1 MGLIN
6 WLKQKIFHK
15 KDEDKKEGKPVEPVV
30 EENLKSEEAKDKTSG
45 ESVVEKTLEGN
56 KVDEEPI
63 YEVKKEET
71 KEEYLQPEVVKEEQS
86 VEQSIEDKVETKEE
100 PVVEENTLEESVQP
114 EVKEEQ
120 KIEEQPIEEN
130 KVEDNSSI
138 KDEEKYEPSKG
149 NEQSSFEE
157 PVVEENTLEE
167 SVQPEVK
174 EEQKIEEQ
182 PIEENKVEDNSSI
195 KDEEKYE
202 PSKGNEQSS
211 FEEPVVEEN
220 TLEESV
226 QPEVKE
232 EQKIEEQP
240 IEENKV
246 EDNSSIKDEEKYE
259 PSKGNEQSSFEE
271 PVVEEN
277 TLEESV
283 QPEVKEEQKI
293 EEQPIEENKV
303 EDNSSIKDEE
313 KYEPSKGNEQSSF
326 EEPVIQN
333 NTDGIE
339 NNNEFEY
346 SNPLLDLV
354 LEDKL
359 EKKES
364 KVEVNDEQPIEDKA
378 ETKEE
383 PIVEKELSDE
393 PVQPEIKEEQH
404 AEENKAEEKENE
416 EDEDE
421 VIEEKE
427 EQTKEAELVN
437 SADEPVIEKKNDEAT
452 TKKVE
457 VDHET
462 KIYNLGLAKSREGF
476 GARLNSIANKYK
488 EANSEYFDDLE
499 RCLIEADVGVNLT
512 MSVLDETEKMAASQ
526 HLDNPKEINDLL
538 VDNLFMNYAKSGDSF
553 QTEIKFDPENP
564 TVLLMV
570 GVNGTGKTTTIA
582 KLAKHYK
589 ELGKKVLLVAADTFR
604 AGAVQQL
611 SIWANRIGVDIFE
624 RGQGA
629 DPASVCFDA
638 VKKAINDKYDLVMV
652 DTAGRLH
659 TKDYLMAELGKVNR
673 VIKKVLPVAPQ
684 EIWLA
689 LDANTG
695 QNGVQQAKV
704 FKEVTP
710 LTGVV
715 ITKMD
720 GTSKGGIIL
729 AIRDQL
735 GVPVRFIG
743 LGEHEDD
750 LREFDL
756 DRYLYA
762 LLVGEDENSEE

>member
-15 KDEDKKEGKPVEPVV
+15 KDEAKKEVKPVEPV

-63 YEVKKEET
+63 HEVKKEEI
-71 KEEYLQPEVVKEEQS
+71 KEESLQPEVVKEEQS

-100 PVVEENTLEESVQP
+100 PVVEENTLEEPVQP

-120 KIEEQPIEEN
+120 KIEEQPVEEN

-138 KDEEKYEPSKG
+138 KDEEKYEPSKE
-149 NEQSSFEE
+149 NKQSSFEE
-157 PVVEENTLEE
+157 PVIEENTLEE
-167 SVQPEVK
+167 PVQPEVE

-182 PIEENKVEDNSSI
+182 PVEENKVEDNSSI

-202 PSKGNEQSS
+202 PSN
-211 FEEPVVEEN
+211 
-220 TLEESV
+220 
-226 QPEVKE
+226 
-232 EQKIEEQP
+232 
-240 IEENKV
+240 ENK
-246 EDNSSIKDEEKYE
+246 
-259 PSKGNEQSSFEE
+259 
-271 PVVEEN
+271 
-277 TLEESV
+277 
-283 QPEVKEEQKI
+283 QP
-293 EEQPIEENKV
+293 
-303 EDNSSIKDEE
+303 
-313 KYEPSKGNEQSSF
+313 SF

-416 EDEDE
+416 EDE

-427 EQTKEAELVN
+427 EQTKEAEQVN
-437 SADEPVIEKKNDEAT
+437 STDEPVIEKKKDEAT

-488 EANSEYFDDLE
+488 EANSDYFDELE

-589 ELGKKVLLVAADTFR
+589 GLGKKVLLVAADTFR

-638 VKKAINDKYDLVMV
+638 IKKAINEKYDLVMV

-762 LLVGEDENSEE
+762 LLVGEDENFEE

>member
-71 KEEYLQPEVVKEEQS
+71 KEESLQPEVVKEEQS

-120 KIEEQPIEEN
+120 KIEEQPVEEN

-138 KDEEKYEPSKG
+138 KDEEKYEPSK
-149 NEQSSFEE
+149 E
-157 PVVEENTLEE
+157 
-167 SVQPEVK
+167 
-174 EEQKIEEQ
+174 
-182 PIEENKVEDNSSI
+182 
-195 KDEEKYE
+195 
-202 PSKGNEQSS
+202 
-211 FEEPVVEEN
+211 
-220 TLEESV
+220 
-226 QPEVKE
+226 
-232 EQKIEEQP
+232 
-240 IEENKV
+240 
-246 EDNSSIKDEEKYE
+246 
-259 PSKGNEQSSFEE
+259 
-271 PVVEEN
+271 
-277 TLEESV
+277 
-283 QPEVKEEQKI
+283 
-293 EEQPIEENKV
+293 
-303 EDNSSIKDEE
+303 
-313 KYEPSKGNEQSSF
+313 NEQSSF

-383 PIVEKELSDE
+383 PLVEKELSDE

-404 AEENKAEEKENE
+404 AEENKVEENSSIKDEEAKGKTSGESVVEITLEENKVDEEPIYEVKKEEIKEESLQPEVVKEEQSVEQPIEDKAETKEEPVVEENTLEEPVQPEVKEDQRIEEQPVEENKVEEKENE

-427 EQTKEAELVN
+427 EQTKEAEQVN
-437 SADEPVIEKKNDEAT
+437 STDEPVIEKKNDEAT
-452 TKKVE
+452 TKKIE

-488 EANSEYFDDLE
+488 EANSDYFDELE

-589 ELGKKVLLVAADTFR
+589 ELGKKVMLVAADTFR

-638 VKKAINDKYDLVMV
+638 IKKAINEKYDLVMV

-762 LLVGEDENSEE
+762 LLVGEDENFEE

>member
-63 YEVKKEET
+63 YEVKKEEI
-71 KEEYLQPEVVKEEQS
+71 KEESLQPEVVKEEQS

-100 PVVEENTLEESVQP
+100 PVVEENTLEEPVQP

-120 KIEEQPIEEN
+120 KIEEQPVEEN

-138 KDEEKYEPSKG
+138 KDEEKYEPSK
-149 NEQSSFEE
+149 
-157 PVVEENTLEE
+157 
-167 SVQPEVK
+167 
-174 EEQKIEEQ
+174 
-182 PIEENKVEDNSSI
+182 ENK
-195 KDEEKYE
+195 
-202 PSKGNEQSS
+202 
-211 FEEPVVEEN
+211 
-220 TLEESV
+220 
-226 QPEVKE
+226 
-232 EQKIEEQP
+232 
-240 IEENKV
+240 
-246 EDNSSIKDEEKYE
+246 
-259 PSKGNEQSSFEE
+259 
-271 PVVEEN
+271 
-277 TLEESV
+277 
-283 QPEVKEEQKI
+283 
-293 EEQPIEENKV
+293 
-303 EDNSSIKDEE
+303 
-313 KYEPSKGNEQSSF
+313 QSSF

-339 NNNEFEY
+339 NNNEVEY

-427 EQTKEAELVN
+427 EKEEKEEQTKEAEQVI
-437 SADEPVIEKKNDEAT
+437 STDEPVIEKKNDEAT
-452 TKKVE
+452 TEKVEVDHETKEQTKEAEQVNSTDEPVIEKKNDEATNKKVE

-488 EANSEYFDDLE
+488 EANSEYFDELE

-762 LLVGEDENSEE
+762 LLVGEDENFEE

>member
-15 KDEDKKEGKPVEPVV
+15 KDEDKKEGKPVEPV

-63 YEVKKEET
+63 FEVEKEEI
-71 KEEYLQPEVVKEEQS
+71 KEESLQPEVVKKEQS
-86 VEQSIEDKVETKEE
+86 VEQSIEEKVETKEE
-100 PVVEENTLEESVQP
+100 PVVEENTLEEPVQP

-120 KIEEQPIEEN
+120 KIEEQPVEEN

-138 KDEEKYEPSKG
+138 KDEEKFEPSK
-149 NEQSSFEE
+149 
-157 PVVEENTLEE
+157 
-167 SVQPEVK
+167 
-174 EEQKIEEQ
+174 
-182 PIEENKVEDNSSI
+182 ENK
-195 KDEEKYE
+195 
-202 PSKGNEQSS
+202 
-211 FEEPVVEEN
+211 
-220 TLEESV
+220 
-226 QPEVKE
+226 
-232 EQKIEEQP
+232 
-240 IEENKV
+240 
-246 EDNSSIKDEEKYE
+246 
-259 PSKGNEQSSFEE
+259 
-271 PVVEEN
+271 
-277 TLEESV
+277 
-283 QPEVKEEQKI
+283 
-293 EEQPIEENKV
+293 
-303 EDNSSIKDEE
+303 
-313 KYEPSKGNEQSSF
+313 QSSF

-416 EDEDE
+416 EDEA
-421 VIEEKE
+421 IEEKE
-427 EQTKEAELVN
+427 EQTKEVEKVN
-437 SADEPVIEKKNDEAT
+437 STDEPVIEKKNDEAT

-488 EANSEYFDDLE
+488 EANSDYFDELE

-638 VKKAINDKYDLVMV
+638 IKKAINDKYDLVMV

-762 LLVGEDENSEE
+762 LLVGEDENFEE

>member
-15 KDEDKKEGKPVEPVV
+15 KDEDKKEVKPVEPV

-63 YEVKKEET
+63 FEVEKEEI
-71 KEEYLQPEVVKEEQS
+71 KEESLQPEVVKKEQS

-100 PVVEENTLEESVQP
+100 PVVEENTLEEPVQP

-120 KIEEQPIEEN
+120 KIEEQPVEEN

-138 KDEEKYEPSKG
+138 KDEEKFEPSKE
-149 NEQSSFEE
+149 NKQSSFEE
-157 PVVEENTLEE
+157 PVV
-167 SVQPEVK
+167 
-174 EEQKIEEQ
+174 
-182 PIEENKVEDNSSI
+182 
-195 KDEEKYE
+195 
-202 PSKGNEQSS
+202 
-211 FEEPVVEEN
+211 
-220 TLEESV
+220 
-226 QPEVKE
+226 
-232 EQKIEEQP
+232 
-240 IEENKV
+240 
-246 EDNSSIKDEEKYE
+246 
-259 PSKGNEQSSFEE
+259 
-271 PVVEEN
+271 
-277 TLEESV
+277 
-283 QPEVKEEQKI
+283 
-293 EEQPIEENKV
+293 
-303 EDNSSIKDEE
+303 
-313 KYEPSKGNEQSSF
+313 
-326 EEPVIQN
+326 QN
-333 NTDGIE
+333 NTDGID
-339 NNNEFEY
+339 NNEFEH

-378 ETKEE
+378 ETNEE

-416 EDEDE
+416 EDEA
-421 VIEEKE
+421 IEEKE
-427 EQTKEAELVN
+427 EQTKEVEKVN
-437 SADEPVIEKKNDEAT
+437 STDEPVIEKKNDEAT

-488 EANSEYFDDLE
+488 EANSDYFDELE

-638 VKKAINDKYDLVMV
+638 IKKAINDKYDLVMV

-762 LLVGEDENSEE
+762 LLVGEDENFEE

>member
-15 KDEDKKEGKPVEPVV
+15 KDEDKKEGKPVEPV

-45 ESVVEKTLEGN
+45 ESVAEKTLEGN

-63 YEVKKEET
+63 SEVKKEEI
-71 KEEYLQPEVVKEEQS
+71 KEESLQPEVVKKEQS

-100 PVVEENTLEESVQP
+100 PVVEENTLEEPVQP
-114 EVKEEQ
+114 EIKEEQ
-120 KIEEQPIEEN
+120 KIEEQPVEEN

-138 KDEEKYEPSKG
+138 KDEEKQEPSK
-149 NEQSSFEE
+149 
-157 PVVEENTLEE
+157 
-167 SVQPEVK
+167 
-174 EEQKIEEQ
+174 
-182 PIEENKVEDNSSI
+182 ED
-195 KDEEKYE
+195 K
-202 PSKGNEQSS
+202 
-211 FEEPVVEEN
+211 
-220 TLEESV
+220 
-226 QPEVKE
+226 
-232 EQKIEEQP
+232 
-240 IEENKV
+240 
-246 EDNSSIKDEEKYE
+246 
-259 PSKGNEQSSFEE
+259 
-271 PVVEEN
+271 
-277 TLEESV
+277 
-283 QPEVKEEQKI
+283 
-293 EEQPIEENKV
+293 
-303 EDNSSIKDEE
+303 
-313 KYEPSKGNEQSSF
+313 QSSF

-378 ETKEE
+378 EIKEE

-404 AEENKAEEKENE
+404 AKENKAEEKENE
-416 EDEDE
+416 EDE

-427 EQTKEAELVN
+427 EQTKEAEQVN
-437 SADEPVIEKKNDEAT
+437 STDEPVIEKKNDEAT
-452 TKKVE
+452 AKKVE

-488 EANSEYFDDLE
+488 EANSDYFDELE

-589 ELGKKVLLVAADTFR
+589 GLGKKVLLVAADTFR

-762 LLVGEDENSEE
+762 LLVGEDENFEE

>member
-45 ESVVEKTLEGN
+45 ESVVEKNLEEN

-63 YEVKKEET
+63 FEVKKEEI
-71 KEEYLQPEVVKEEQS
+71 KEESLQPEVVKEEQS

-100 PVVEENTLEESVQP
+100 PVIEENTSEEPVQP

-120 KIEEQPIEEN
+120 KIEEQPVEEN

-138 KDEEKYEPSKG
+138 KDEEKYEPSK
-149 NEQSSFEE
+149 E
-157 PVVEENTLEE
+157 
-167 SVQPEVK
+167 
-174 EEQKIEEQ
+174 
-182 PIEENKVEDNSSI
+182 
-195 KDEEKYE
+195 
-202 PSKGNEQSS
+202 
-211 FEEPVVEEN
+211 
-220 TLEESV
+220 
-226 QPEVKE
+226 
-232 EQKIEEQP
+232 
-240 IEENKV
+240 
-246 EDNSSIKDEEKYE
+246 
-259 PSKGNEQSSFEE
+259 
-271 PVVEEN
+271 
-277 TLEESV
+277 
-283 QPEVKEEQKI
+283 
-293 EEQPIEENKV
+293 
-303 EDNSSIKDEE
+303 
-313 KYEPSKGNEQSSF
+313 NEQSSF

-364 KVEVNDEQPIEDKA
+364 KVEVNDEQSIEDKA

-427 EQTKEAELVN
+427 EQTKEAEQVN

-638 VKKAINDKYDLVMV
+638 IKKAINEKYDLVMV

-762 LLVGEDENSEE
+762 LLVGEDENFEE

>member
-15 KDEDKKEGKPVEPVV
+15 KDEDKKEVKPVEPV

-63 YEVKKEET
+63 FEVKKEEI
-71 KEEYLQPEVVKEEQS
+71 KEESLQSEVVKEEQP
-86 VEQSIEDKVETKEE
+86 VEQSIEDKAETKEE
-100 PVVEENTLEESVQP
+100 PVVEENTLEEPVQP
-114 EVKEEQ
+114 EVKVEQ
-120 KIEEQPIEEN
+120 KIEEQPVEEN

-138 KDEEKYEPSKG
+138 KDEEKYEPSK
-149 NEQSSFEE
+149 
-157 PVVEENTLEE
+157 
-167 SVQPEVK
+167 
-174 EEQKIEEQ
+174 
-182 PIEENKVEDNSSI
+182 ENK
-195 KDEEKYE
+195 
-202 PSKGNEQSS
+202 
-211 FEEPVVEEN
+211 
-220 TLEESV
+220 
-226 QPEVKE
+226 
-232 EQKIEEQP
+232 
-240 IEENKV
+240 
-246 EDNSSIKDEEKYE
+246 
-259 PSKGNEQSSFEE
+259 
-271 PVVEEN
+271 
-277 TLEESV
+277 
-283 QPEVKEEQKI
+283 
-293 EEQPIEENKV
+293 
-303 EDNSSIKDEE
+303 
-313 KYEPSKGNEQSSF
+313 QSSF

-364 KVEVNDEQPIEDKA
+364 KVEANEEQPIEDKA

-383 PIVEKELSDE
+383 PVVEENTLEE

-404 AEENKAEEKENE
+404 AEENKAEDNSSIKDEEAKDKTSGESVVEKTLEGNKVDEEPIFEVKKEEIKEETLQPEVVKKEQPVEQPIEDKAETKEEPVVEENTLEEPVQPEVKEEQKIEEQPVEENKVEENE
-416 EDEDE
+416 EDE

-427 EQTKEAELVN
+427 EQTKEAEQVN
-437 SADEPVIEKKNDEAT
+437 STDEPVIEKKNDEAT

-488 EANSEYFDDLE
+488 EANSEYFDELE

-526 HLDNPKEINDLL
+526 HVDNPKEINDLL

-638 VKKAINDKYDLVMV
+638 IKKAINDKYDLVMV

>member
-15 KDEDKKEGKPVEPVV
+15 KDEDKKEGKPVEPV

-63 YEVKKEET
+63 YEAKKEEI
-71 KEEYLQPEVVKEEQS
+71 KEESLQPKVVKEEQS
-86 VEQSIEDKVETKEE
+86 VEQSVEDKAETKEE
-100 PVVEENTLEESVQP
+100 PVVEENTLEEPVQP

-138 KDEEKYEPSKG
+138 KDEEKYEPSK
-149 NEQSSFEE
+149 
-157 PVVEENTLEE
+157 
-167 SVQPEVK
+167 
-174 EEQKIEEQ
+174 
-182 PIEENKVEDNSSI
+182 ENK
-195 KDEEKYE
+195 
-202 PSKGNEQSS
+202 
-211 FEEPVVEEN
+211 
-220 TLEESV
+220 
-226 QPEVKE
+226 
-232 EQKIEEQP
+232 
-240 IEENKV
+240 
-246 EDNSSIKDEEKYE
+246 
-259 PSKGNEQSSFEE
+259 
-271 PVVEEN
+271 
-277 TLEESV
+277 
-283 QPEVKEEQKI
+283 
-293 EEQPIEENKV
+293 
-303 EDNSSIKDEE
+303 
-313 KYEPSKGNEQSSF
+313 QSSF

-364 KVEVNDEQPIEDKA
+364 KVEVNDGQPIEDKA
-378 ETKEE
+378 ETNEE

-416 EDEDE
+416 EDE

-427 EQTKEAELVN
+427 EQTKEAEQVN
-437 SADEPVIEKKNDEAT
+437 STDEPVIEKKKDEAT
-452 TKKVE
+452 TGKVE

-488 EANSEYFDDLE
+488 EANSDYFDELE

-589 ELGKKVLLVAADTFR
+589 GLGKKVLLVAADTFR

-638 VKKAINDKYDLVMV
+638 IKKAINEKYDLVMV

-762 LLVGEDENSEE
+762 LLVGEDENFEE

>member
-15 KDEDKKEGKPVEPVV
+15 KDEDKKEGKPVEPV
-30 EENLKSEEAKDKTSG
+30 EENLKTEEAKDKTSG

-63 YEVKKEET
+63 FEVKKEEI
-71 KEEYLQPEVVKEEQS
+71 KEESLQPEVVKEEQS
-86 VEQSIEDKVETKEE
+86 VEQSIEEKVETKEE
-100 PVVEENTLEESVQP
+100 PVVEENTLEEPVQP

-120 KIEEQPIEEN
+120 KIEEQPVEEN

-138 KDEEKYEPSKG
+138 KDEEKNEPSKE
-149 NEQSSFEE
+149 NKQSSFEE
-157 PVVEENTLEE
+157 PVV
-167 SVQPEVK
+167 
-174 EEQKIEEQ
+174 
-182 PIEENKVEDNSSI
+182 
-195 KDEEKYE
+195 
-202 PSKGNEQSS
+202 
-211 FEEPVVEEN
+211 
-220 TLEESV
+220 
-226 QPEVKE
+226 
-232 EQKIEEQP
+232 
-240 IEENKV
+240 
-246 EDNSSIKDEEKYE
+246 
-259 PSKGNEQSSFEE
+259 
-271 PVVEEN
+271 
-277 TLEESV
+277 
-283 QPEVKEEQKI
+283 
-293 EEQPIEENKV
+293 
-303 EDNSSIKDEE
+303 
-313 KYEPSKGNEQSSF
+313 
-326 EEPVIQN
+326 QN
-333 NTDGIE
+333 NTDGID
-339 NNNEFEY
+339 NNEFEH
-346 SNPLLDLV
+346 SNLLLDLV

-364 KVEVNDEQPIEDKA
+364 KVEVNDEQPIEDKD

-416 EDEDE
+416 EDE

-427 EQTKEAELVN
+427 EQTKEVEQVN
-437 SADEPVIEKKNDEAT
+437 STDEPVIEKKNDEAT

-488 EANSEYFDDLE
+488 EANSDYFDELE

-589 ELGKKVLLVAADTFR
+589 GLGKKVLLVAADTFR

-638 VKKAINDKYDLVMV
+638 IKKAINDKYDLVMV

-762 LLVGEDENSEE
+762 LLVGEDENFEE

>member
-15 KDEDKKEGKPVEPVV
+15 KDEDKKEVKPVEPV
-30 EENLKSEEAKDKTSG
+30 EENLKSEEAKDNTSG
-45 ESVVEKTLEGN
+45 ESVVEKTLEEN

-63 YEVKKEET
+63 FEVKKEEI
-71 KEEYLQPEVVKEEQS
+71 KEESLQPEVVKKEQP
-86 VEQSIEDKVETKEE
+86 VEQSIEDKAETKEE
-100 PVVEENTLEESVQP
+100 PVVEENSLEKPVQP

-120 KIEEQPIEEN
+120 KIEEQPVEEN
-130 KVEDNSSI
+130 KIEDNSSI
-138 KDEEKYEPSKG
+138 KDEEKYEPSK
-149 NEQSSFEE
+149 
-157 PVVEENTLEE
+157 
-167 SVQPEVK
+167 
-174 EEQKIEEQ
+174 
-182 PIEENKVEDNSSI
+182 ENK
-195 KDEEKYE
+195 
-202 PSKGNEQSS
+202 
-211 FEEPVVEEN
+211 
-220 TLEESV
+220 
-226 QPEVKE
+226 
-232 EQKIEEQP
+232 
-240 IEENKV
+240 
-246 EDNSSIKDEEKYE
+246 
-259 PSKGNEQSSFEE
+259 
-271 PVVEEN
+271 
-277 TLEESV
+277 
-283 QPEVKEEQKI
+283 
-293 EEQPIEENKV
+293 
-303 EDNSSIKDEE
+303 
-313 KYEPSKGNEQSSF
+313 QSSF

-393 PVQPEIKEEQH
+393 PVQPEIKEEQKIEEQPVEENKVEDNSSIKDEEAKDKTSGESVVEKTLEGNKVDEEPIH
-404 AEENKAEEKENE
+404 EVKKEEIKEESLQPEVVKKEQSVEQSIEDKAETKEEPIVEKELSDEPVQPEIKEEQKIEEQPVEENKAEEKENE
-416 EDEDE
+416 EDE

-427 EQTKEAELVN
+427 EQTKEAEQVN
-437 SADEPVIEKKNDEAT
+437 STDEPVIEKKNDEAT
-452 TKKVE
+452 AEKVE

-488 EANSEYFDDLE
+488 EANSEYFDELE

-638 VKKAINDKYDLVMV
+638 IKKAINEKYDLVMV

-729 AIRDQL
+729 AIRNQL

>member
-15 KDEDKKEGKPVEPVV
+15 KDEDKKEGKPVEPV

-63 YEVKKEET
+63 SEVKKEEI
-71 KEEYLQPEVVKEEQS
+71 KEESLQPEVVKKEQS

-100 PVVEENTLEESVQP
+100 PVVEENTLEEPVQP

-120 KIEEQPIEEN
+120 KIEEQPVEEN
-130 KVEDNSSI
+130 KVEDNSST
-138 KDEEKYEPSKG
+138 KDEEKNEPSKE
-149 NEQSSFEE
+149 NKQSSFEE
-157 PVVEENTLEE
+157 P
-167 SVQPEVK
+167 
-174 EEQKIEEQ
+174 I
-182 PIEENKVEDNSSI
+182 
-195 KDEEKYE
+195 
-202 PSKGNEQSS
+202 
-211 FEEPVVEEN
+211 
-220 TLEESV
+220 
-226 QPEVKE
+226 
-232 EQKIEEQP
+232 
-240 IEENKV
+240 
-246 EDNSSIKDEEKYE
+246 
-259 PSKGNEQSSFEE
+259 
-271 PVVEEN
+271 
-277 TLEESV
+277 
-283 QPEVKEEQKI
+283 
-293 EEQPIEENKV
+293 
-303 EDNSSIKDEE
+303 
-313 KYEPSKGNEQSSF
+313 
-326 EEPVIQN
+326 IQN
-333 NTDGIE
+333 DTDGIE

-404 AEENKAEEKENE
+404 AEENRAKEKENE
-416 EDEDE
+416 EDE

-427 EQTKEAELVN
+427 EQTKEAEQVN
-437 SADEPVIEKKNDEAT
+437 STDEPVIEKKNDEAT

-488 EANSEYFDDLE
+488 EANSDYFDDLE

-638 VKKAINDKYDLVMV
+638 IKKAINDKYDLVMV

-762 LLVGEDENSEE
+762 LLVGEDENFEE

>member
-15 KDEDKKEGKPVEPVV
+15 KDEDKKEVKPVEPV

-45 ESVVEKTLEGN
+45 ESVVEKALEGN

-63 YEVKKEET
+63 FEVKKEEI
-71 KEEYLQPEVVKEEQS
+71 KEESLQPEVVKEEQS
-86 VEQSIEDKVETKEE
+86 VEQSIEDKAETKEE
-100 PVVEENTLEESVQP
+100 PVVEENSLEKPVQP

-120 KIEEQPIEEN
+120 KIEEQPVEEN

-138 KDEEKYEPSKG
+138 KDEEKYETSK
-149 NEQSSFEE
+149 
-157 PVVEENTLEE
+157 
-167 SVQPEVK
+167 
-174 EEQKIEEQ
+174 
-182 PIEENKVEDNSSI
+182 ENK
-195 KDEEKYE
+195 
-202 PSKGNEQSS
+202 
-211 FEEPVVEEN
+211 
-220 TLEESV
+220 
-226 QPEVKE
+226 
-232 EQKIEEQP
+232 
-240 IEENKV
+240 
-246 EDNSSIKDEEKYE
+246 
-259 PSKGNEQSSFEE
+259 
-271 PVVEEN
+271 
-277 TLEESV
+277 
-283 QPEVKEEQKI
+283 
-293 EEQPIEENKV
+293 
-303 EDNSSIKDEE
+303 
-313 KYEPSKGNEQSSF
+313 QSSF

-364 KVEVNDEQPIEDKA
+364 KVEVNDEQSIEDKA
-378 ETKEE
+378 EAKEE

-393 PVQPEIKEEQH
+393 PVQPEIKEEQKIEEQPV
-404 AEENKAEEKENE
+404 EENKVEEKENE
-416 EDEDE
+416 EDE

-427 EQTKEAELVN
+427 EQTKEAEQVN
-437 SADEPVIEKKNDEAT
+437 STDEPVIEKKNDEAT
-452 TKKVE
+452 TEKVE

-488 EANSEYFDDLE
+488 EANSEYFDELE

-512 MSVLDETEKMAASQ
+512 MLVLDETEKMAASQ

-553 QTEIKFDPENP
+553 QTEIKFDSENP

>member
-63 YEVKKEET
+63 YEVKKEEI
-71 KEEYLQPEVVKEEQS
+71 KEESLQPEVVKEEQS
-86 VEQSIEDKVETKEE
+86 VEQSIEDKVETKEGPE
-100 PVVEENTLEESVQP
+100 VEENTLEEPVQP

-120 KIEEQPIEEN
+120 KIEEQPVEEN

-138 KDEEKYEPSKG
+138 KDEEKYEPSK
-149 NEQSSFEE
+149 E
-157 PVVEENTLEE
+157 
-167 SVQPEVK
+167 
-174 EEQKIEEQ
+174 
-182 PIEENKVEDNSSI
+182 
-195 KDEEKYE
+195 
-202 PSKGNEQSS
+202 
-211 FEEPVVEEN
+211 
-220 TLEESV
+220 
-226 QPEVKE
+226 
-232 EQKIEEQP
+232 
-240 IEENKV
+240 
-246 EDNSSIKDEEKYE
+246 
-259 PSKGNEQSSFEE
+259 
-271 PVVEEN
+271 
-277 TLEESV
+277 
-283 QPEVKEEQKI
+283 
-293 EEQPIEENKV
+293 
-303 EDNSSIKDEE
+303 
-313 KYEPSKGNEQSSF
+313 NEQSSF

-383 PIVEKELSDE
+383 PIVEKELLDE

-404 AEENKAEEKENE
+404 AEENKAEEKENK

-427 EQTKEAELVN
+427 EQEEQTKEAEQVN
-437 SADEPVIEKKNDEAT
+437 STDEPVIEKKNDEAT
-452 TKKVE
+452 NKKVE

-488 EANSEYFDDLE
+488 EANSEYFDELE

-638 VKKAINDKYDLVMV
+638 IKKAINDKYDLVMV

-762 LLVGEDENSEE
+762 LLVGEDENFEE

>member
-15 KDEDKKEGKPVEPVV
+15 KDEDKKEEKPVEPV

-63 YEVKKEET
+63 FEVEKEEI
-71 KEEYLQPEVVKEEQS
+71 KEESLQPEVVKKEQS

-100 PVVEENTLEESVQP
+100 PVVEENTLEEPVQP

-120 KIEEQPIEEN
+120 KIEEQPVEEN

-138 KDEEKYEPSKG
+138 KDEEKFEPSK
-149 NEQSSFEE
+149 
-157 PVVEENTLEE
+157 
-167 SVQPEVK
+167 
-174 EEQKIEEQ
+174 
-182 PIEENKVEDNSSI
+182 ENK
-195 KDEEKYE
+195 
-202 PSKGNEQSS
+202 
-211 FEEPVVEEN
+211 
-220 TLEESV
+220 
-226 QPEVKE
+226 
-232 EQKIEEQP
+232 
-240 IEENKV
+240 
-246 EDNSSIKDEEKYE
+246 
-259 PSKGNEQSSFEE
+259 
-271 PVVEEN
+271 
-277 TLEESV
+277 
-283 QPEVKEEQKI
+283 
-293 EEQPIEENKV
+293 
-303 EDNSSIKDEE
+303 
-313 KYEPSKGNEQSSF
+313 QSSF

-333 NTDGIE
+333 NTDEIE

-404 AEENKAEEKENE
+404 AEENKTEEKENE
-416 EDEDE
+416 EDE

-427 EQTKEAELVN
+427 EQTKEVEQVN
-437 SADEPVIEKKNDEAT
+437 STDEPVIEKKNDEAT

-488 EANSEYFDDLE
+488 EANSDYFDELE

-553 QTEIKFDPENP
+553 QTEIKFDSENP

-589 ELGKKVLLVAADTFR
+589 GLGKKVLLVAADTFR

-638 VKKAINDKYDLVMV
+638 IKKAINDKYDLVMV

-762 LLVGEDENSEE
+762 LLVGEDENFEE

>member
-15 KDEDKKEGKPVEPVV
+15 KDEAKKEEKPVEPV
-30 EENLKSEEAKDKTSG
+30 EENLKFEEAKDKTSG

-63 YEVKKEET
+63 YEVKKEEI
-71 KEEYLQPEVVKEEQS
+71 KEESLQPEVVKKEQS
-86 VEQSIEDKVETKEE
+86 IEQSIEDKVETKEE
-100 PVVEENTLEESVQP
+100 PVVEENTLEEPVQP

-120 KIEEQPIEEN
+120 KIEEQPVEEN

-138 KDEEKYEPSKG
+138 KDEEKYEPSK
-149 NEQSSFEE
+149 
-157 PVVEENTLEE
+157 
-167 SVQPEVK
+167 
-174 EEQKIEEQ
+174 
-182 PIEENKVEDNSSI
+182 ENK
-195 KDEEKYE
+195 
-202 PSKGNEQSS
+202 
-211 FEEPVVEEN
+211 
-220 TLEESV
+220 
-226 QPEVKE
+226 
-232 EQKIEEQP
+232 
-240 IEENKV
+240 
-246 EDNSSIKDEEKYE
+246 
-259 PSKGNEQSSFEE
+259 
-271 PVVEEN
+271 
-277 TLEESV
+277 
-283 QPEVKEEQKI
+283 
-293 EEQPIEENKV
+293 
-303 EDNSSIKDEE
+303 
-313 KYEPSKGNEQSSF
+313 QSSF

-364 KVEVNDEQPIEDKA
+364 KVEVNDDQPIEDKA

-383 PIVEKELSDE
+383 PIVEENTLDE

-404 AEENKAEEKENE
+404 VEEKKAEEKENE
-416 EDEDE
+416 EEDE

-427 EQTKEAELVN
+427 EQTKEAEQVN
-437 SADEPVIEKKNDEAT
+437 STDEPVIEKKNDEAT
-452 TKKVE
+452 TEKVE

-488 EANSEYFDDLE
+488 EANSEYFDELE

-526 HLDNPKEINDLL
+526 HVDNPKEINDLL

-638 VKKAINDKYDLVMV
+638 IKKAINDKYDLVMV

-762 LLVGEDENSEE
+762 LLVGEDENFEA

>member
-15 KDEDKKEGKPVEPVV
+15 KDENKKEGKPVEPV

-45 ESVVEKTLEGN
+45 ESVVEKALEGN

-63 YEVKKEET
+63 FEVKKEEI
-71 KEEYLQPEVVKEEQS
+71 KEESLQPEVVKKEQS
-86 VEQSIEDKVETKEE
+86 VEQSIEDKAETKEE
-100 PVVEENTLEESVQP
+100 PVVEENSLEKPVQP

-120 KIEEQPIEEN
+120 KIEEQPVEEN

-138 KDEEKYEPSKG
+138 KDEEKYETSK
-149 NEQSSFEE
+149 
-157 PVVEENTLEE
+157 
-167 SVQPEVK
+167 
-174 EEQKIEEQ
+174 
-182 PIEENKVEDNSSI
+182 ENK
-195 KDEEKYE
+195 
-202 PSKGNEQSS
+202 
-211 FEEPVVEEN
+211 
-220 TLEESV
+220 
-226 QPEVKE
+226 
-232 EQKIEEQP
+232 
-240 IEENKV
+240 
-246 EDNSSIKDEEKYE
+246 
-259 PSKGNEQSSFEE
+259 
-271 PVVEEN
+271 
-277 TLEESV
+277 
-283 QPEVKEEQKI
+283 
-293 EEQPIEENKV
+293 
-303 EDNSSIKDEE
+303 
-313 KYEPSKGNEQSSF
+313 QSSF

-393 PVQPEIKEEQH
+393 PVQPEIKEEQKIEEQPV
-404 AEENKAEEKENE
+404 EENKVEDNSSIKDEEAKDKTSEENVVEKTLEGNKVDEEPIYEVKKEEIKEEPLQLEVVKEEQPVEQSIEDKAETKEEPVVEENTLEEPVQPEVKEEQHVEENKVEEKENE
-416 EDEDE
+416 EDE

-427 EQTKEAELVN
+427 EQTKEAEQVN
-437 SADEPVIEKKNDEAT
+437 STDEPVIEKKNDEAT
-452 TKKVE
+452 AEKVE

-488 EANSEYFDDLE
+488 EANSEYFDELE

-638 VKKAINDKYDLVMV
+638 IKKAINEKYDLVMV

-659 TKDYLMAELGKVNR
+659 TKDYLMAELGKVNK

>member
-15 KDEDKKEGKPVEPVV
+15 KDEDKKEGKPVEPV
-30 EENLKSEEAKDKTSG
+30 EENLKSEETKDKTSG

-63 YEVKKEET
+63 SEVKKEEI
-71 KEEYLQPEVVKEEQS
+71 KEESLQPEVVKEEQS

-100 PVVEENTLEESVQP
+100 PVVEENTLEEPVQP

-120 KIEEQPIEEN
+120 KIEEQPVEEN

-138 KDEEKYEPSKG
+138 KDEEKYEPSK
-149 NEQSSFEE
+149 
-157 PVVEENTLEE
+157 
-167 SVQPEVK
+167 
-174 EEQKIEEQ
+174 
-182 PIEENKVEDNSSI
+182 ENK
-195 KDEEKYE
+195 
-202 PSKGNEQSS
+202 
-211 FEEPVVEEN
+211 
-220 TLEESV
+220 
-226 QPEVKE
+226 
-232 EQKIEEQP
+232 
-240 IEENKV
+240 
-246 EDNSSIKDEEKYE
+246 
-259 PSKGNEQSSFEE
+259 
-271 PVVEEN
+271 
-277 TLEESV
+277 
-283 QPEVKEEQKI
+283 
-293 EEQPIEENKV
+293 
-303 EDNSSIKDEE
+303 
-313 KYEPSKGNEQSSF
+313 QSSF

-333 NTDGIE
+333 NTDVIE

-416 EDEDE
+416 EDEA
-421 VIEEKE
+421 IEEKE
-427 EQTKEAELVN
+427 EQTKEVEKVN
-437 SADEPVIEKKNDEAT
+437 STDEPVIEKKNDEAT
-452 TKKVE
+452 TEKVE

-488 EANSEYFDDLE
+488 EANSDYFDELE

-564 TVLLMV
+564 TVLVMV

-638 VKKAINDKYDLVMV
+638 IKKAINDKYDLVMV

-762 LLVGEDENSEE
+762 LLVGEDENFEE

>member
-63 YEVKKEET
+63 YEVKKEEI
-71 KEEYLQPEVVKEEQS
+71 KEESLQPEVVKEEQS
-86 VEQSIEDKVETKEE
+86 VEQSIEDKAETKEE
-100 PVVEENTLEESVQP
+100 PVVEGNTLEEPVQP

-120 KIEEQPIEEN
+120 KIEEQPVEEN

-138 KDEEKYEPSKG
+138 KNEEKYEPSK
-149 NEQSSFEE
+149 
-157 PVVEENTLEE
+157 
-167 SVQPEVK
+167 
-174 EEQKIEEQ
+174 
-182 PIEENKVEDNSSI
+182 ENK
-195 KDEEKYE
+195 
-202 PSKGNEQSS
+202 
-211 FEEPVVEEN
+211 
-220 TLEESV
+220 
-226 QPEVKE
+226 
-232 EQKIEEQP
+232 
-240 IEENKV
+240 
-246 EDNSSIKDEEKYE
+246 
-259 PSKGNEQSSFEE
+259 
-271 PVVEEN
+271 
-277 TLEESV
+277 
-283 QPEVKEEQKI
+283 
-293 EEQPIEENKV
+293 
-303 EDNSSIKDEE
+303 
-313 KYEPSKGNEQSSF
+313 QSSF

-383 PIVEKELSDE
+383 PIVEKELLDE

-404 AEENKAEEKENE
+404 AEENKAEEKENK

-427 EQTKEAELVN
+427 EQEEQTKEAEQVN
-437 SADEPVIEKKNDEAT
+437 SADEPVIEKKNDEATTEKVEVDHETKEQTKEAEQVNSTDEPVIEKKNDEAT

-462 KIYNLGLAKSREGF
+462 KIYNLSLAKSREGF

-488 EANSEYFDDLE
+488 EANSDYFDELE

-762 LLVGEDENSEE
+762 LLVGEDENFEE

>member
-63 YEVKKEET
+63 YEVKQEEIKEES
-71 KEEYLQPEVVKEEQS
+71 LQPEVVKEEQS

-100 PVVEENTLEESVQP
+100 LVVEENTLEEPVQP

-120 KIEEQPIEEN
+120 KIEEQPVEEN
-130 KVEDNSSI
+130 KVEDNSST
-138 KDEEKYEPSKG
+138 KDEEKYEPSK
-149 NEQSSFEE
+149 E
-157 PVVEENTLEE
+157 
-167 SVQPEVK
+167 
-174 EEQKIEEQ
+174 
-182 PIEENKVEDNSSI
+182 
-195 KDEEKYE
+195 
-202 PSKGNEQSS
+202 
-211 FEEPVVEEN
+211 
-220 TLEESV
+220 
-226 QPEVKE
+226 
-232 EQKIEEQP
+232 
-240 IEENKV
+240 
-246 EDNSSIKDEEKYE
+246 
-259 PSKGNEQSSFEE
+259 
-271 PVVEEN
+271 
-277 TLEESV
+277 
-283 QPEVKEEQKI
+283 
-293 EEQPIEENKV
+293 
-303 EDNSSIKDEE
+303 
-313 KYEPSKGNEQSSF
+313 NEQSSF

-339 NNNEFEY
+339 NNEFEY

-416 EDEDE
+416 EDEDK
-421 VIEEKE
+421 VIEDKE
-427 EQTKEAELVN
+427 EQTKEAEQVN

-452 TKKVE
+452 TEKVE

-488 EANSEYFDDLE
+488 EANSEYFDELE

-638 VKKAINDKYDLVMV
+638 VKKAINEKYDLVMV

-762 LLVGEDENSEE
+762 LLVGEDENFEE

>member
-15 KDEDKKEGKPVEPVV
+15 KDEDKKEGKPVEPV

-63 YEVKKEET
+63 YEAKKEEI
-71 KEEYLQPEVVKEEQS
+71 KEESLQPEVVKEEQS
-86 VEQSIEDKVETKEE
+86 VEQSVEDKAETKEE
-100 PVVEENTLEESVQP
+100 PVVEENTLEEPVQP

-138 KDEEKYEPSKG
+138 KDEEKYEPSK
-149 NEQSSFEE
+149 
-157 PVVEENTLEE
+157 
-167 SVQPEVK
+167 
-174 EEQKIEEQ
+174 
-182 PIEENKVEDNSSI
+182 ENK
-195 KDEEKYE
+195 
-202 PSKGNEQSS
+202 
-211 FEEPVVEEN
+211 
-220 TLEESV
+220 
-226 QPEVKE
+226 
-232 EQKIEEQP
+232 
-240 IEENKV
+240 
-246 EDNSSIKDEEKYE
+246 
-259 PSKGNEQSSFEE
+259 
-271 PVVEEN
+271 
-277 TLEESV
+277 
-283 QPEVKEEQKI
+283 
-293 EEQPIEENKV
+293 
-303 EDNSSIKDEE
+303 
-313 KYEPSKGNEQSSF
+313 QSSF

-364 KVEVNDEQPIEDKA
+364 KVEVNDGQPIEDKA
-378 ETKEE
+378 ETNEE

-393 PVQPEIKEEQH
+393 PVQSEIKEEQH

-416 EDEDE
+416 EDE

-427 EQTKEAELVN
+427 EQTKEAEQVN
-437 SADEPVIEKKNDEAT
+437 STDEPVIEKKKDEAT
-452 TKKVE
+452 TGKVE

-488 EANSEYFDDLE
+488 EANSDYFDELE

-589 ELGKKVLLVAADTFR
+589 GLGKKVLLVAADTFR

-638 VKKAINDKYDLVMV
+638 IKKAINEKYDLVMV

-762 LLVGEDENSEE
+762 LLVGEDENFEE

>member
-15 KDEDKKEGKPVEPVV
+15 KDEDKKEGKPVEPV

-63 YEVKKEET
+63 FEVEKEEI
-71 KEEYLQPEVVKEEQS
+71 KEESLQPEVVKKEQS
-86 VEQSIEDKVETKEE
+86 VEQSTEDKVETKEE
-100 PVVEENTLEESVQP
+100 PVVEENTLEEPVQP
-114 EVKEEQ
+114 EGKEEQ
-120 KIEEQPIEEN
+120 KIEEQPVEEN

-138 KDEEKYEPSKG
+138 KDEEKYEPS
-149 NEQSSFEE
+149 EE
-157 PVVEENTLEE
+157 
-167 SVQPEVK
+167 
-174 EEQKIEEQ
+174 
-182 PIEENKVEDNSSI
+182 
-195 KDEEKYE
+195 
-202 PSKGNEQSS
+202 
-211 FEEPVVEEN
+211 
-220 TLEESV
+220 
-226 QPEVKE
+226 
-232 EQKIEEQP
+232 
-240 IEENKV
+240 
-246 EDNSSIKDEEKYE
+246 
-259 PSKGNEQSSFEE
+259 
-271 PVVEEN
+271 
-277 TLEESV
+277 
-283 QPEVKEEQKI
+283 
-293 EEQPIEENKV
+293 
-303 EDNSSIKDEE
+303 
-313 KYEPSKGNEQSSF
+313 NEQSSF

-404 AEENKAEEKENE
+404 AEENKAEEKVNE
-416 EDEDE
+416 EDE

-427 EQTKEAELVN
+427 EQTKEVEQVN
-437 SADEPVIEKKNDEAT
+437 STDEPVIEKKNDEAT

-488 EANSEYFDDLE
+488 EANSDYFDELE

-589 ELGKKVLLVAADTFR
+589 GLGKKVLLVAADTFR

-638 VKKAINDKYDLVMV
+638 IKKAINDKYDLVMV

-762 LLVGEDENSEE
+762 LLVGEDENFEE

>member
-15 KDEDKKEGKPVEPVV
+15 KDENKKEGKPVEPV
-30 EENLKSEEAKDKTSG
+30 EENLKSEEAKNKTSG

-63 YEVKKEET
+63 FEVKKEEI
-71 KEEYLQPEVVKEEQS
+71 KEESLQPEVVKEEQS

-100 PVVEENTLEESVQP
+100 PIVEENTLEEPVQP

-120 KIEEQPIEEN
+120 KIEEQPVEEN

-138 KDEEKYEPSKG
+138 KDEEKYEPS
-149 NEQSSFEE
+149 N
-157 PVVEENTLEE
+157 
-167 SVQPEVK
+167 
-174 EEQKIEEQ
+174 
-182 PIEENKVEDNSSI
+182 ENK
-195 KDEEKYE
+195 
-202 PSKGNEQSS
+202 
-211 FEEPVVEEN
+211 
-220 TLEESV
+220 
-226 QPEVKE
+226 
-232 EQKIEEQP
+232 
-240 IEENKV
+240 
-246 EDNSSIKDEEKYE
+246 
-259 PSKGNEQSSFEE
+259 
-271 PVVEEN
+271 
-277 TLEESV
+277 
-283 QPEVKEEQKI
+283 
-293 EEQPIEENKV
+293 
-303 EDNSSIKDEE
+303 
-313 KYEPSKGNEQSSF
+313 QSSF

-364 KVEVNDEQPIEDKA
+364 KVEVNDGQPIEDKA
-378 ETKEE
+378 ETNEE

-404 AEENKAEEKENE
+404 AEENKAEDNSSIKSEEAKDKTSGESVVEKSLEGNKADEEPIYEVKREEIKEESLQPEVVKKEQSVEQSIEDKAETKEEPVVEENTLEEPVQPEVKEEQRIEEQPVEENKVEENE
-416 EDEDE
+416 EDE

-427 EQTKEAELVN
+427 EQTKEAEQVN
-437 SADEPVIEKKNDEAT
+437 STDEPVIEKKNDEAT

-488 EANSEYFDDLE
+488 EANSEYFDELE

-526 HLDNPKEINDLL
+526 HVDNPKEINDLL

-553 QTEIKFDPENP
+553 QTEIKFDSENP

-589 ELGKKVLLVAADTFR
+589 GLGKKVLLVAADTFR

-638 VKKAINDKYDLVMV
+638 IKKAINDKYDLVMV

-762 LLVGEDENSEE
+762 LLVGEDENFEE

>member
-15 KDEDKKEGKPVEPVV
+15 KDEDKKEVKPVEPV
-30 EENLKSEEAKDKTSG
+30 EENLKSEEVKDKTSG

-63 YEVKKEET
+63 FEVKKEEI
-71 KEEYLQPEVVKEEQS
+71 KEESLQPEVVKKEQP
-86 VEQSIEDKVETKEE
+86 VEQSIEDKAETKEE
-100 PVVEENTLEESVQP
+100 PVVEENSLEKPVQP

-120 KIEEQPIEEN
+120 KIEEQPVEEN
-130 KVEDNSSI
+130 KIEDNSSI

-149 NEQSSFEE
+149 N
-157 PVVEENTLEE
+157 
-167 SVQPEVK
+167 K
-174 EEQKIEEQ
+174 
-182 PIEENKVEDNSSI
+182 
-195 KDEEKYE
+195 
-202 PSKGNEQSS
+202 
-211 FEEPVVEEN
+211 
-220 TLEESV
+220 
-226 QPEVKE
+226 
-232 EQKIEEQP
+232 
-240 IEENKV
+240 
-246 EDNSSIKDEEKYE
+246 
-259 PSKGNEQSSFEE
+259 
-271 PVVEEN
+271 
-277 TLEESV
+277 
-283 QPEVKEEQKI
+283 
-293 EEQPIEENKV
+293 
-303 EDNSSIKDEE
+303 
-313 KYEPSKGNEQSSF
+313 QSSF

-339 NNNEFEY
+339 NNNEVEY

-404 AEENKAEEKENE
+404 AEENKAEEKGNE
-416 EDEDE
+416 EDE

-427 EQTKEAELVN
+427 EQTKEAEQVN
-437 SADEPVIEKKNDEAT
+437 STDEPVIEKKNDGAT
-452 TKKVE
+452 AEKVE

-488 EANSEYFDDLE
+488 EANSEYFDELE

-526 HLDNPKEINDLL
+526 HVDNPKEINDLL
-538 VDNLFMNYAKSGDSF
+538 VDNLFMSYAKSGDSF

-638 VKKAINDKYDLVMV
+638 IKKAINDKYDLVMV

-762 LLVGEDENSEE
+762 LLVGEDENFEE

>member
-15 KDEDKKEGKPVEPVV
+15 KDEDKKEEKPVEPV

-63 YEVKKEET
+63 FEVKKEEI
-71 KEEYLQPEVVKEEQS
+71 KEESLQPEVVKEEQS

-100 PVVEENTLEESVQP
+100 PVVEENTLEEPVQP

-120 KIEEQPIEEN
+120 KIEEHPVEEN

-138 KDEEKYEPSKG
+138 KDEEKFEPSK
-149 NEQSSFEE
+149 
-157 PVVEENTLEE
+157 
-167 SVQPEVK
+167 
-174 EEQKIEEQ
+174 
-182 PIEENKVEDNSSI
+182 ENK
-195 KDEEKYE
+195 
-202 PSKGNEQSS
+202 
-211 FEEPVVEEN
+211 
-220 TLEESV
+220 
-226 QPEVKE
+226 
-232 EQKIEEQP
+232 
-240 IEENKV
+240 
-246 EDNSSIKDEEKYE
+246 
-259 PSKGNEQSSFEE
+259 
-271 PVVEEN
+271 
-277 TLEESV
+277 
-283 QPEVKEEQKI
+283 
-293 EEQPIEENKV
+293 
-303 EDNSSIKDEE
+303 
-313 KYEPSKGNEQSSF
+313 QSSF

-404 AEENKAEEKENE
+404 TEENKAEEKENE
-416 EDEDE
+416 EDE

-427 EQTKEAELVN
+427 EQTKEVEQVN
-437 SADEPVIEKKNDEAT
+437 STDEPVIEKKNDEAT

-488 EANSEYFDDLE
+488 EANSDYFDELE

-589 ELGKKVLLVAADTFR
+589 GLGKKVLLVAADTFR

-638 VKKAINDKYDLVMV
+638 IKKAINDKYDLVMV

-762 LLVGEDENSEE
+762 LLVGEDENFEE

>member
-15 KDEDKKEGKPVEPVV
+15 KDEAKKEEKPVEPVV

-63 YEVKKEET
+63 FEVKKEEI
-71 KEEYLQPEVVKEEQS
+71 KEESLQPEVVKEEQS

-100 PVVEENTLEESVQP
+100 PVVEENTLEEPVQP

-120 KIEEQPIEEN
+120 KIEEQPVEEN

-138 KDEEKYEPSKG
+138 KDEEKYEPSK
-149 NEQSSFEE
+149 E
-157 PVVEENTLEE
+157 
-167 SVQPEVK
+167 
-174 EEQKIEEQ
+174 
-182 PIEENKVEDNSSI
+182 
-195 KDEEKYE
+195 
-202 PSKGNEQSS
+202 
-211 FEEPVVEEN
+211 
-220 TLEESV
+220 
-226 QPEVKE
+226 
-232 EQKIEEQP
+232 
-240 IEENKV
+240 
-246 EDNSSIKDEEKYE
+246 
-259 PSKGNEQSSFEE
+259 
-271 PVVEEN
+271 
-277 TLEESV
+277 
-283 QPEVKEEQKI
+283 
-293 EEQPIEENKV
+293 
-303 EDNSSIKDEE
+303 
-313 KYEPSKGNEQSSF
+313 NEQSSF

-364 KVEVNDEQPIEDKA
+364 KIEVNEEQPIEDKA

-383 PIVEKELSDE
+383 PIVKKELSDE

-404 AEENKAEEKENE
+404 AEENKVEENSSIKDEEAKDKTSGESVVEKTLEGNKVDEEPIFEVKKEEIKEESLQPEVVKEEQSVEQSIEDKVETKEEPIVEGNTLEEPVQPEVKEEQRIEEQPVEENKVEEKENE

-427 EQTKEAELVN
+427 EQTKEAEQVN
-437 SADEPVIEKKNDEAT
+437 STDEQVIEKKNDEAT

-488 EANSEYFDDLE
+488 EANSDYFDELE

-589 ELGKKVLLVAADTFR
+589 ELGKKVMLVAADTFR

-638 VKKAINDKYDLVMV
+638 IKKAINEKYDLVMV

-762 LLVGEDENSEE
+762 LLVGEDENFEE

>member
-15 KDEDKKEGKPVEPVV
+15 KDEDKKEVKPVEPV

-63 YEVKKEET
+63 FEAKKEEI
-71 KEEYLQPEVVKEEQS
+71 KEESLQPEVVKEEQS

-100 PVVEENTLEESVQP
+100 PVVEENTLEEPVQP

-120 KIEEQPIEEN
+120 KIEEQPVEEN

-138 KDEEKYEPSKG
+138 KDEEKNESSK
-149 NEQSSFEE
+149 
-157 PVVEENTLEE
+157 
-167 SVQPEVK
+167 
-174 EEQKIEEQ
+174 
-182 PIEENKVEDNSSI
+182 ENK
-195 KDEEKYE
+195 
-202 PSKGNEQSS
+202 
-211 FEEPVVEEN
+211 
-220 TLEESV
+220 
-226 QPEVKE
+226 
-232 EQKIEEQP
+232 
-240 IEENKV
+240 
-246 EDNSSIKDEEKYE
+246 
-259 PSKGNEQSSFEE
+259 
-271 PVVEEN
+271 
-277 TLEESV
+277 
-283 QPEVKEEQKI
+283 
-293 EEQPIEENKV
+293 
-303 EDNSSIKDEE
+303 
-313 KYEPSKGNEQSSF
+313 QSSF

-333 NTDGIE
+333 NTDEIE

-383 PIVEKELSDE
+383 PIAEKELSDE
-393 PVQPEIKEEQH
+393 PAQPEIKEERH

-416 EDEDE
+416 EDE

-427 EQTKEAELVN
+427 EQTKEVEQVN
-437 SADEPVIEKKNDEAT
+437 STDEPVIEKKNDEAT

-488 EANSEYFDDLE
+488 EANSDYFDELE

-553 QTEIKFDPENP
+553 QTEIKFDSENP

-638 VKKAINDKYDLVMV
+638 IKKAINDKYDLVMV

-762 LLVGEDENSEE
+762 LLVGEDENFEE

>member
-15 KDEDKKEGKPVEPVV
+15 KDEAKKEEKPVEPVV

-63 YEVKKEET
+63 FEVKKEEI
-71 KEEYLQPEVVKEEQS
+71 KEESLQPEVVKKEQS
-86 VEQSIEDKVETKEE
+86 VEQSIEDKIETKEE
-100 PVVEENTLEESVQP
+100 PVVEENTLEEPVQP

-120 KIEEQPIEEN
+120 KIEEQPVEEN

-138 KDEEKYEPSKG
+138 KDEEKCEPSK
-149 NEQSSFEE
+149 
-157 PVVEENTLEE
+157 
-167 SVQPEVK
+167 
-174 EEQKIEEQ
+174 
-182 PIEENKVEDNSSI
+182 ENK
-195 KDEEKYE
+195 
-202 PSKGNEQSS
+202 
-211 FEEPVVEEN
+211 
-220 TLEESV
+220 
-226 QPEVKE
+226 
-232 EQKIEEQP
+232 
-240 IEENKV
+240 
-246 EDNSSIKDEEKYE
+246 
-259 PSKGNEQSSFEE
+259 
-271 PVVEEN
+271 
-277 TLEESV
+277 
-283 QPEVKEEQKI
+283 
-293 EEQPIEENKV
+293 
-303 EDNSSIKDEE
+303 
-313 KYEPSKGNEQSSF
+313 QSSF

-383 PIVEKELSDE
+383 PVVEGNTLEE
-393 PVQPEIKEEQH
+393 PVQPEVKEEQKIEEQPV
-404 AEENKAEEKENE
+404 EENKVEEKENE

-427 EQTKEAELVN
+427 EQTKEAEQVN
-437 SADEPVIEKKNDEAT
+437 STDEPVIEKKNDEAIA
-452 TKKVE
+452 KKVE

-488 EANSEYFDDLE
+488 EANSDYFDELE

-589 ELGKKVLLVAADTFR
+589 ELGKKVMLVAADTFR

-638 VKKAINDKYDLVMV
+638 IKKAINEKYDLVMV

-762 LLVGEDENSEE
+762 LLVGEDENFEE

>member
-15 KDEDKKEGKPVEPVV
+15 KDEGKKEEKPVEPV

-63 YEVKKEET
+63 FEVKKEGI
-71 KEEYLQPEVVKEEQS
+71 KEESLQPEVVKKEQS

-100 PVVEENTLEESVQP
+100 PVVEENTLEEPVQP

-120 KIEEQPIEEN
+120 KIEEQPVEEN

-138 KDEEKYEPSKG
+138 KDEEKYEPSK
-149 NEQSSFEE
+149 
-157 PVVEENTLEE
+157 
-167 SVQPEVK
+167 
-174 EEQKIEEQ
+174 
-182 PIEENKVEDNSSI
+182 ED
-195 KDEEKYE
+195 K
-202 PSKGNEQSS
+202 
-211 FEEPVVEEN
+211 
-220 TLEESV
+220 
-226 QPEVKE
+226 
-232 EQKIEEQP
+232 
-240 IEENKV
+240 
-246 EDNSSIKDEEKYE
+246 
-259 PSKGNEQSSFEE
+259 
-271 PVVEEN
+271 
-277 TLEESV
+277 
-283 QPEVKEEQKI
+283 
-293 EEQPIEENKV
+293 
-303 EDNSSIKDEE
+303 
-313 KYEPSKGNEQSSF
+313 QSSF

-416 EDEDE
+416 EDE

-427 EQTKEAELVN
+427 EQTKEAEQVN
-437 SADEPVIEKKNDEAT
+437 STDEPVIEKKKDEAT
-452 TKKVE
+452 TGKVE

-488 EANSEYFDDLE
+488 EANSDYFDELE

-553 QTEIKFDPENP
+553 QTEIKFDSENP

-638 VKKAINDKYDLVMV
+638 IKKAINDKYDLVMV

-762 LLVGEDENSEE
+762 LLVGEDENFEE

>member
-63 YEVKKEET
+63 YEVKKEEI
-71 KEEYLQPEVVKEEQS
+71 KEESLQPEVVKEEQS
-86 VEQSIEDKVETKEE
+86 VEQSIEDKVETKEGPE
-100 PVVEENTLEESVQP
+100 VEENTLEEPVQP

-120 KIEEQPIEEN
+120 KIEEQPVEEN

-138 KDEEKYEPSKG
+138 KNEEKYEPSK
-149 NEQSSFEE
+149 E
-157 PVVEENTLEE
+157 
-167 SVQPEVK
+167 
-174 EEQKIEEQ
+174 
-182 PIEENKVEDNSSI
+182 
-195 KDEEKYE
+195 
-202 PSKGNEQSS
+202 
-211 FEEPVVEEN
+211 
-220 TLEESV
+220 
-226 QPEVKE
+226 
-232 EQKIEEQP
+232 
-240 IEENKV
+240 
-246 EDNSSIKDEEKYE
+246 
-259 PSKGNEQSSFEE
+259 
-271 PVVEEN
+271 
-277 TLEESV
+277 
-283 QPEVKEEQKI
+283 
-293 EEQPIEENKV
+293 
-303 EDNSSIKDEE
+303 
-313 KYEPSKGNEQSSF
+313 NEQSSF

-339 NNNEFEY
+339 NNEFEY

-383 PIVEKELSDE
+383 PIVEKELLDE

-404 AEENKAEEKENE
+404 AEENKAEEKENK

-421 VIEEKE
+421 VREEKEEQE
-427 EQTKEAELVN
+427 EQTKEAEQVN
-437 SADEPVIEKKNDEAT
+437 STDEPVIEKKNDEAT
-452 TKKVE
+452 TEKVEVDHETKEQTKEAEQVNSTDEPVIEKKNDEATNKKVE

-488 EANSEYFDDLE
+488 EANSEYFDELE
-499 RCLIEADVGVNLT
+499 RCLIVADVGVNLT

-762 LLVGEDENSEE
+762 LLVGEDENFEE

>member
-15 KDEDKKEGKPVEPVV
+15 KDEDKKEGKPVEPV

-63 YEVKKEET
+63 YEAKKEEI
-71 KEEYLQPEVVKEEQS
+71 KEESLQPEVVKEEQS

-100 PVVEENTLEESVQP
+100 PVVEENTLEEPVQP

-120 KIEEQPIEEN
+120 KIEEQPVEEN

-138 KDEEKYEPSKG
+138 KDEEKYEPSK
-149 NEQSSFEE
+149 
-157 PVVEENTLEE
+157 
-167 SVQPEVK
+167 
-174 EEQKIEEQ
+174 
-182 PIEENKVEDNSSI
+182 ENK
-195 KDEEKYE
+195 
-202 PSKGNEQSS
+202 
-211 FEEPVVEEN
+211 
-220 TLEESV
+220 
-226 QPEVKE
+226 
-232 EQKIEEQP
+232 
-240 IEENKV
+240 
-246 EDNSSIKDEEKYE
+246 
-259 PSKGNEQSSFEE
+259 
-271 PVVEEN
+271 
-277 TLEESV
+277 
-283 QPEVKEEQKI
+283 
-293 EEQPIEENKV
+293 
-303 EDNSSIKDEE
+303 
-313 KYEPSKGNEQSSF
+313 QSSF

-383 PIVEKELSDE
+383 PVVEKELSDE

-404 AEENKAEEKENE
+404 AEENKAEENE
-416 EDEDE
+416 EDE

-427 EQTKEAELVN
+427 EQTKEAEQVN
-437 SADEPVIEKKNDEAT
+437 STDEPVIENKNDEAT

-488 EANSEYFDDLE
+488 EANSEYFDELE

-526 HLDNPKEINDLL
+526 HVDNPKEINDLL

-553 QTEIKFDPENP
+553 QTEIKFDSENP

-638 VKKAINDKYDLVMV
+638 IKKAINDKYDLVMV

-762 LLVGEDENSEE
+762 LLVGEDENFEE

>member
-15 KDEDKKEGKPVEPVV
+15 KDEDKKEGKPVEPV
-30 EENLKSEEAKDKTSG
+30 EENLKSEEAKDKTSD

-63 YEVKKEET
+63 FEVKKEEI
-71 KEEYLQPEVVKEEQS
+71 KEESLQPEVVKKEQS

-100 PVVEENTLEESVQP
+100 PIVEENTLEEPVQP

-120 KIEEQPIEEN
+120 KIEEQPVEEN

-138 KDEEKYEPSKG
+138 KDEEKHEPSK
-149 NEQSSFEE
+149 
-157 PVVEENTLEE
+157 
-167 SVQPEVK
+167 
-174 EEQKIEEQ
+174 
-182 PIEENKVEDNSSI
+182 ENK
-195 KDEEKYE
+195 
-202 PSKGNEQSS
+202 
-211 FEEPVVEEN
+211 
-220 TLEESV
+220 
-226 QPEVKE
+226 
-232 EQKIEEQP
+232 
-240 IEENKV
+240 
-246 EDNSSIKDEEKYE
+246 
-259 PSKGNEQSSFEE
+259 
-271 PVVEEN
+271 
-277 TLEESV
+277 
-283 QPEVKEEQKI
+283 
-293 EEQPIEENKV
+293 
-303 EDNSSIKDEE
+303 
-313 KYEPSKGNEQSSF
+313 QSSF

-416 EDEDE
+416 EVEDE

-427 EQTKEAELVN
+427 EQTKEVEQVN
-437 SADEPVIEKKNDEAT
+437 STDEPVIEKKNDEAT

-488 EANSEYFDDLE
+488 EANSDYFDELE

-589 ELGKKVLLVAADTFR
+589 GLGKKVLLVAADTFR

-638 VKKAINDKYDLVMV
+638 IKKAINDKYDLVMV

-762 LLVGEDENSEE
+762 LLVGEDENFEE

>member
-15 KDEDKKEGKPVEPVV
+15 KDEGKKEEKPVEPV

-45 ESVVEKTLEGN
+45 ESVVEKALEGN

-63 YEVKKEET
+63 FEAKKEEI
-71 KEEYLQPEVVKEEQS
+71 KEESLQPEVVKEEQS
-86 VEQSIEDKVETKEE
+86 VEQSVEDKVETKEE
-100 PVVEENTLEESVQP
+100 PVVEENTLEEPVQP

-120 KIEEQPIEEN
+120 KIEEQPVEENKVEDNSSIRDEEKHEPSKEDKQSSFEEPVVEENTLEEPVQPEVKEEQRIEEQPAEEN

-138 KDEEKYEPSKG
+138 KDEEKQEPSK
-149 NEQSSFEE
+149 
-157 PVVEENTLEE
+157 
-167 SVQPEVK
+167 
-174 EEQKIEEQ
+174 
-182 PIEENKVEDNSSI
+182 ENK
-195 KDEEKYE
+195 
-202 PSKGNEQSS
+202 
-211 FEEPVVEEN
+211 
-220 TLEESV
+220 
-226 QPEVKE
+226 
-232 EQKIEEQP
+232 
-240 IEENKV
+240 
-246 EDNSSIKDEEKYE
+246 
-259 PSKGNEQSSFEE
+259 
-271 PVVEEN
+271 
-277 TLEESV
+277 
-283 QPEVKEEQKI
+283 
-293 EEQPIEENKV
+293 
-303 EDNSSIKDEE
+303 
-313 KYEPSKGNEQSSF
+313 QSSF

-416 EDEDE
+416 EDE

-427 EQTKEAELVN
+427 EQTKEVEQVN
-437 SADEPVIEKKNDEAT
+437 STDEPVIEKKNDEAT

-488 EANSEYFDDLE
+488 EANSDYFDELE

-762 LLVGEDENSEE
+762 LLVGEDENFEE

>member
-63 YEVKKEET
+63 YEVKKEEI
-71 KEEYLQPEVVKEEQS
+71 KEESLQPEVVKGEQS
-86 VEQSIEDKVETKEE
+86 VEQSTEDKVETKEE
-100 PVVEENTLEESVQP
+100 PVVEENTLEEPVQP

-120 KIEEQPIEEN
+120 KIEEQPVEEN

-138 KDEEKYEPSKG
+138 KDEEKYEPSK
-149 NEQSSFEE
+149 E
-157 PVVEENTLEE
+157 
-167 SVQPEVK
+167 
-174 EEQKIEEQ
+174 
-182 PIEENKVEDNSSI
+182 
-195 KDEEKYE
+195 
-202 PSKGNEQSS
+202 
-211 FEEPVVEEN
+211 
-220 TLEESV
+220 
-226 QPEVKE
+226 
-232 EQKIEEQP
+232 
-240 IEENKV
+240 
-246 EDNSSIKDEEKYE
+246 
-259 PSKGNEQSSFEE
+259 
-271 PVVEEN
+271 
-277 TLEESV
+277 
-283 QPEVKEEQKI
+283 
-293 EEQPIEENKV
+293 
-303 EDNSSIKDEE
+303 
-313 KYEPSKGNEQSSF
+313 NEQSSF

-339 NNNEFEY
+339 NNEFKY

-364 KVEVNDEQPIEDKA
+364 KVEVNDEQPVEDKA

-383 PIVEKELSDE
+383 PIVEKELLDE

-404 AEENKAEEKENE
+404 SEENKAEEKENE
-416 EDEDE
+416 DDEDE

-427 EQTKEAELVN
+427 EQTKEAEQVN

-452 TKKVE
+452 TEKVEVDHETKEQTKEAEQVNSTDEPVIEKKNDEATNKKVE

-488 EANSEYFDDLE
+488 EANSEYFDELE

-638 VKKAINDKYDLVMV
+638 VKKAINEKYDLVMV

-762 LLVGEDENSEE
+762 LLVGEDENFEE

>member
-15 KDEDKKEGKPVEPVV
+15 KDEDKKEEKPVEPV

-63 YEVKKEET
+63 FEVKKEEI
-71 KEEYLQPEVVKEEQS
+71 KEESLQPEVVKEEQS

-100 PVVEENTLEESVQP
+100 PVFEENTLEEPVQPKVKEEQKIEQQPVEENKVENNSSIKDEEKNEPSKENKQSSFEEPVVEENTLEEPVQP
-114 EVKEEQ
+114 EVEEEQ
-120 KIEEQPIEEN
+120 KIEEQPVEEN

-138 KDEEKYEPSKG
+138 KDEEKYEPS
-149 NEQSSFEE
+149 EE
-157 PVVEENTLEE
+157 D
-167 SVQPEVK
+167 K
-174 EEQKIEEQ
+174 
-182 PIEENKVEDNSSI
+182 
-195 KDEEKYE
+195 
-202 PSKGNEQSS
+202 
-211 FEEPVVEEN
+211 
-220 TLEESV
+220 
-226 QPEVKE
+226 
-232 EQKIEEQP
+232 
-240 IEENKV
+240 
-246 EDNSSIKDEEKYE
+246 
-259 PSKGNEQSSFEE
+259 
-271 PVVEEN
+271 
-277 TLEESV
+277 
-283 QPEVKEEQKI
+283 
-293 EEQPIEENKV
+293 
-303 EDNSSIKDEE
+303 
-313 KYEPSKGNEQSSF
+313 QSSF

-378 ETKEE
+378 GTKEE

-416 EDEDE
+416 EDE

-427 EQTKEAELVN
+427 EQTKEAEQVN
-437 SADEPVIEKKNDEAT
+437 STDEPVIEKKNDEAT

-488 EANSEYFDDLE
+488 EANSDYFDELE

-638 VKKAINDKYDLVMV
+638 IKKAINDKYDLVMV

-762 LLVGEDENSEE
+762 LLVGEDENFEE

>member
-15 KDEDKKEGKPVEPVV
+15 KDEDKKEEKPVEPV
-30 EENLKSEEAKDKTSG
+30 EENLKTEEAKDKTSV

-56 KVDEEPI
+56 KVDEKPI
-63 YEVKKEET
+63 FEVKKEEI
-71 KEEYLQPEVVKEEQS
+71 KEESLQPEVVKEEQS

-100 PVVEENTLEESVQP
+100 PVVEENTLEEPVQP

-120 KIEEQPIEEN
+120 KIEEQPVEEN

-138 KDEEKYEPSKG
+138 KDEEKNEPSKE

-157 PVVEENTLEE
+157 
-167 SVQPEVK
+167 S
-174 EEQKIEEQ
+174 
-182 PIEENKVEDNSSI
+182 
-195 KDEEKYE
+195 
-202 PSKGNEQSS
+202 
-211 FEEPVVEEN
+211 
-220 TLEESV
+220 
-226 QPEVKE
+226 
-232 EQKIEEQP
+232 
-240 IEENKV
+240 
-246 EDNSSIKDEEKYE
+246 
-259 PSKGNEQSSFEE
+259 
-271 PVVEEN
+271 
-277 TLEESV
+277 
-283 QPEVKEEQKI
+283 
-293 EEQPIEENKV
+293 
-303 EDNSSIKDEE
+303 
-313 KYEPSKGNEQSSF
+313 
-326 EEPVIQN
+326 VIQN

-416 EDEDE
+416 EDE

-427 EQTKEAELVN
+427 EQTKEVEQVN
-437 SADEPVIEKKNDEAT
+437 STDEPVIEKKNDET
-452 TKKVE
+452 PTEKIE

-488 EANSEYFDDLE
+488 EANSDYFDELE

-553 QTEIKFDPENP
+553 QTEIKFDSENP

-638 VKKAINDKYDLVMV
+638 IKKAINDKYDLVMV

-762 LLVGEDENSEE
+762 LLVGEDENFEE

>member
-15 KDEDKKEGKPVEPVV
+15 KDEDKKEEKPVEPV
-30 EENLKSEEAKDKTSG
+30 EENLKSEEAKDKTSD

-63 YEVKKEET
+63 FEVKKEEI
-71 KEEYLQPEVVKEEQS
+71 KEESLQPEVVKKEQS

-100 PVVEENTLEESVQP
+100 PVVEENILEESVQP

-120 KIEEQPIEEN
+120 KIEEQPVEEN

-138 KDEEKYEPSKG
+138 KDEEKYEPS
-149 NEQSSFEE
+149 N
-157 PVVEENTLEE
+157 
-167 SVQPEVK
+167 
-174 EEQKIEEQ
+174 
-182 PIEENKVEDNSSI
+182 ENK
-195 KDEEKYE
+195 
-202 PSKGNEQSS
+202 
-211 FEEPVVEEN
+211 
-220 TLEESV
+220 
-226 QPEVKE
+226 
-232 EQKIEEQP
+232 
-240 IEENKV
+240 
-246 EDNSSIKDEEKYE
+246 
-259 PSKGNEQSSFEE
+259 
-271 PVVEEN
+271 
-277 TLEESV
+277 
-283 QPEVKEEQKI
+283 
-293 EEQPIEENKV
+293 
-303 EDNSSIKDEE
+303 
-313 KYEPSKGNEQSSF
+313 QSSF

-364 KVEVNDEQPIEDKA
+364 KVEVNDEQPNEDKA

-416 EDEDE
+416 EDE

-427 EQTKEAELVN
+427 EQTKEVEQVN
-437 SADEPVIEKKNDEAT
+437 STDEPVIEKKNDEAT

-488 EANSEYFDDLE
+488 EANSDYFDELE

-589 ELGKKVLLVAADTFR
+589 GLGKKVLLVAADTFR

-638 VKKAINDKYDLVMV
+638 IKKAINDKYDLVMV

-762 LLVGEDENSEE
+762 LLVGEDENFEE

>member
-15 KDEDKKEGKPVEPVV
+15 KDEDKKEVKPVEPV
-30 EENLKSEEAKDKTSG
+30 EENLKSEEAKDNTSG

-63 YEVKKEET
+63 FEVKKEEI
-71 KEEYLQPEVVKEEQS
+71 KEESLQPEVVKKEQP
-86 VEQSIEDKVETKEE
+86 VEQSIEDKAETKEE
-100 PVVEENTLEESVQP
+100 PVVEENSLEKPVQP

-120 KIEEQPIEEN
+120 KIEEQPVEEN

-138 KDEEKYEPSKG
+138 KDEEKYETSK
-149 NEQSSFEE
+149 
-157 PVVEENTLEE
+157 
-167 SVQPEVK
+167 
-174 EEQKIEEQ
+174 
-182 PIEENKVEDNSSI
+182 ENK
-195 KDEEKYE
+195 
-202 PSKGNEQSS
+202 
-211 FEEPVVEEN
+211 
-220 TLEESV
+220 
-226 QPEVKE
+226 
-232 EQKIEEQP
+232 
-240 IEENKV
+240 
-246 EDNSSIKDEEKYE
+246 
-259 PSKGNEQSSFEE
+259 
-271 PVVEEN
+271 
-277 TLEESV
+277 
-283 QPEVKEEQKI
+283 
-293 EEQPIEENKV
+293 
-303 EDNSSIKDEE
+303 
-313 KYEPSKGNEQSSF
+313 QSSF

-339 NNNEFEY
+339 NNNEVEY

-404 AEENKAEEKENE
+404 VEENKVEEKENE
-416 EDEDE
+416 EDE

-427 EQTKEAELVN
+427 EQTKEAEQVN
-437 SADEPVIEKKNDEAT
+437 STDEPVIEKKNDEAT
-452 TKKVE
+452 AEKVE

-488 EANSEYFDDLE
+488 EANSEYFDELE

-638 VKKAINDKYDLVMV
+638 IKKAINEKYDLVMV

>member
-15 KDEDKKEGKPVEPVV
+15 KDEDKKEGKPVEPV
-30 EENLKSEEAKDKTSG
+30 EGNFKSEEAKDKTSG

-63 YEVKKEET
+63 FEVEKEEI
-71 KEEYLQPEVVKEEQS
+71 KEESLQPEVVKKEQS

-100 PVVEENTLEESVQP
+100 PVVEENTLEEPVQP

-120 KIEEQPIEEN
+120 KIEERPVEEN

-138 KDEEKYEPSKG
+138 KDEEKHEPSK
-149 NEQSSFEE
+149 
-157 PVVEENTLEE
+157 
-167 SVQPEVK
+167 
-174 EEQKIEEQ
+174 
-182 PIEENKVEDNSSI
+182 ENK
-195 KDEEKYE
+195 
-202 PSKGNEQSS
+202 
-211 FEEPVVEEN
+211 
-220 TLEESV
+220 
-226 QPEVKE
+226 
-232 EQKIEEQP
+232 
-240 IEENKV
+240 
-246 EDNSSIKDEEKYE
+246 
-259 PSKGNEQSSFEE
+259 
-271 PVVEEN
+271 
-277 TLEESV
+277 
-283 QPEVKEEQKI
+283 
-293 EEQPIEENKV
+293 
-303 EDNSSIKDEE
+303 
-313 KYEPSKGNEQSSF
+313 QSSF

-364 KVEVNDEQPIEDKA
+364 KVEVNDEQPIEDKV

-427 EQTKEAELVN
+427 EQTKEVEQVN
-437 SADEPVIEKKNDEAT
+437 STDEPVIEKKNDEAT
-452 TKKVE
+452 AKKVE

-488 EANSEYFDDLE
+488 EANSDYFDELE

-526 HLDNPKEINDLL
+526 HVDNPKEINDLL

-638 VKKAINDKYDLVMV
+638 IKKAINDKYDLVMV

-762 LLVGEDENSEE
+762 LLVGEDENFEE

>member
-15 KDEDKKEGKPVEPVV
+15 KDEAKKEEKPVEPV
-30 EENLKSEEAKDKTSG
+30 EENLKSEEAKDKISG

-63 YEVKKEET
+63 FEVKKEEI
-71 KEEYLQPEVVKEEQS
+71 KEESLQPELVKKEQS
-86 VEQSIEDKVETKEE
+86 VEQSIEDKAETKEE
-100 PVVEENTLEESVQP
+100 PVVEENTLEEPVQP

-120 KIEEQPIEEN
+120 KIEEQPVEEN

-138 KDEEKYEPSKG
+138 KDEEKYEPSK
-149 NEQSSFEE
+149 
-157 PVVEENTLEE
+157 
-167 SVQPEVK
+167 
-174 EEQKIEEQ
+174 
-182 PIEENKVEDNSSI
+182 ENK
-195 KDEEKYE
+195 
-202 PSKGNEQSS
+202 
-211 FEEPVVEEN
+211 
-220 TLEESV
+220 
-226 QPEVKE
+226 
-232 EQKIEEQP
+232 
-240 IEENKV
+240 
-246 EDNSSIKDEEKYE
+246 
-259 PSKGNEQSSFEE
+259 
-271 PVVEEN
+271 
-277 TLEESV
+277 
-283 QPEVKEEQKI
+283 
-293 EEQPIEENKV
+293 
-303 EDNSSIKDEE
+303 
-313 KYEPSKGNEQSSF
+313 QSSF

-359 EKKES
+359 EKEES
-364 KVEVNDEQPIEDKA
+364 KVEVNDDQPIEDKA
-378 ETKEE
+378 ETKGE
-383 PIVEKELSDE
+383 PIVEENILDE

-404 AEENKAEEKENE
+404 VEENKAEEKENE
-416 EDEDE
+416 EDE

-427 EQTKEAELVN
+427 EQTKEAEQVN
-437 SADEPVIEKKNDEAT
+437 STDEPVIEKKNDEAAT
-452 TKKVE
+452 EKVE

-488 EANSEYFDDLE
+488 EANSEYFDELE

-526 HLDNPKEINDLL
+526 HVDNPKEINDLL

-638 VKKAINDKYDLVMV
+638 IKKAINDKYDLVMV

-762 LLVGEDENSEE
+762 LLVGEDENFEA